1 MINKLNKLKN
11 CIVFLVFLT
20 GSIFFIGCS
29 SHSIASSK
37 VSQEY
42 LSMKL
47 NSQPEYQPLL
57 TGQPQTHGMRSGRVY
72 LKPGEDCGT
81 HSTEANEEMLTFL
94 AGKGV
99 SLTGKQEIA
108 REVGKDSIVY
118 VPPFTV
124 HNIKNTGTEP
134 LVYVYCVASIK

>member
-1 MINKLNKLKN
+1 MTNKLNKLKN

-20 GSIFFIGCS
+20 GIVFMIGCS
-29 SHSIASSK
+29 ANSIASSK
-37 VSQEY
+37 VSKEY

-57 TGQPQTHGMRSGRVY
+57 TGQPQTFGMRSGRVY
-72 LKPGEDCGT
+72 LKVGEDCGT
-81 HSTEANEEMLTFL
+81 HSTEDHEEMLTFL

-99 SLTGKQEIA
+99 SLTGREEIA
-108 REVGKDSIVY
+108 HEVGKDSIVY

-134 LVYVYCVASIK
+134 LVYIYCVAPIK